1 MKKLKLAVVA
11 LDVSSG
17 ALFSFDVL
25 QSNSIKGTVTPADKA
40 IRAWAMSPTDTLNA
54 EVKNGAFEIK
64 DVKPGTYSVIIQAQ
78 EPYASTRK
86 KDVVVIADSLVTD
99 VGEIA
104 LQPK

>member
-11 LDVSSG
+11 LAVSSG
-17 ALFSFDVL
+17 ALFSFGVL
-25 QSNSIKGTVTPADKA
+25 QSNSIKGKVTPADKA
-40 IRAWAMSPTDTLNA
+40 VRAWAMSPTDTLNA
-54 EVKNGAFEIK
+54 EVQNGTFEIR
-64 DVKPGTYSVIIQAQ
+64 DVKPGTYSVIIEAQ

-86 KDVVVIADSLVTD
+86 KNVEVKKDSLVTD